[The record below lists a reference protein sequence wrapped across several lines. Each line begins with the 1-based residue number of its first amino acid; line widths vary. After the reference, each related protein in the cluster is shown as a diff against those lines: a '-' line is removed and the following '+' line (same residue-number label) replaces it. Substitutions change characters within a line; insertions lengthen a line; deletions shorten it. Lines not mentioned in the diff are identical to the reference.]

1 MHRDVRVDTA
11 GWSGLRAA
19 LAVISASAVPQPS
32 TVPPQPAGSP
42 PRPGSGRPAGPGPG
56 PALPGECPESRS
68 AAPRQNGRPAAF
80 GPDDR
85 SVQSGHAPLPGQYP
99 GPYPDEPAE
108 PEPGQYPAGRYAEE
122 PYSEQ
127 QSAAGRYPGE
137 EALGGEAATAAGS
150 GHPDLAEVTDADVDA
165 DPAGPDPDHGGPTV
179 PAQSAGPARAGSAPP
194 DFSRP
199 DAAQAES
206 LRMLALVKLAQGGD
220 GEAFGQLYDAYSD
233 TVFRYVYYRVSSRQL
248 AEDIT
253 SETFLRAL
261 RRIGTFT
268 WQGRDFGAWL
278 VTIARNLVADHFK
291 SSRYRLEV
299 PTGEMMDSNETEC
312 SPEDSVL
319 SYLSNR
325 ALLDA
330 VTQLN
335 SQQQECVTLRF
346 LHGLSVAE
354 TAKIM
359 GKNDGAIKTLQ
370 YRAIRTLARLLPVDL
385 R

>member
-1 MHRDVRVDTA
+1 MQPPNSWSPVHRDVRADAV
-11 GWSGLRAA
+11 GLSGLRTAVAA
-19 LAVISASAVPQPS
+19 MAASAVPY
-32 TVPPQPAGSP
+32 
-42 PRPGSGRPAGPGPG
+42 RPT
-56 PALPGECPESRS
+56 
-68 AAPRQNGRPAAF
+68 AAPRSLEPPASPPGELPAPRHETAAEPSRLRPNGR
-80 GPDDR
+80 GRDDER
-85 SVQSGHAPLPGQYP
+85 RHDERGQ
-99 GPYPDEPAE
+99 D
-108 PEPGQYPAGRYAEE
+108 
-122 PYSEQ
+122 
-127 QSAAGRYPGE
+127 
-137 EALGGEAATAAGS
+137 
-150 GHPDLAEVTDADVDA
+150 
-165 DPAGPDPDHGGPTV
+165 
-179 PAQSAGPARAGSAPP
+179 
-194 DFSRP
+194 
-199 DAAQAES
+199 AES
-206 LRMLALVKLAQGGD
+206 LRMLALVQLAQDGD

-233 TVFRYVYYRVSSRQL
+233 TVYRYIYYRVSNKPL
-248 AEDIT
+248 AEDLT

-261 RRIGTFT
+261 RRISTFT

-299 PTGEMMDSNETEC
+299 PTGEMLDSDQTES

-319 SYLSNR
+319 AYLSNK

-330 VTQLN
+330 VCQLN

-370 YRAIRTLARLLPVDL
+370 YRAIRTLARLLPADAL